1 VKQLA
6 LTDQLTHP
14 FGVRAEAIEMKKG
27 SLADLGLLIV
37 FAVVL
42 VFSFFIISNMYSS
55 FKTSYIQSVN
65 DSGMYDS
72 TQEKIMASGTKVT
85 DTFINMTPFV
95 ILFIGIGAIILAF
108 MIPVHPVFMPLS
120 VFVLAVYIFLAAIF
134 SNVLYAFI
142 TSDTMLPIT
151 NSHYIIAQLTTWL
164 PHIIAII
171 GAVLIIVMY
180 GQRGMAQA

>member
-1 VKQLA
+1 
-6 LTDQLTHP
+6 
-14 FGVRAEAIEMKKG
+14 MKKG

-42 VFSFFIISNMYSS
+42 VFSFFIIYNMYSS
-55 FKTSYIQSVN
+55 FKTGYIQAVN

-72 TQEKIMASGTKVT
+72 TQEHILNSGTLVT
-85 DTFINMTPFV
+85 DTFINMTPLIV
-95 ILFIGIGAIILAF
+95 LFIGFGAIVLAF

-120 VFVLAVYIFLAAIF
+120 IFVLATYIFLAAVF
-134 SNVLYAFI
+134 SNVMYDFI

-151 NSHYIIAQLTTWL
+151 NSHYIIAQLVTWL

-180 GQRGMAQA
+180 GQRGLAQSAAGF